1 MRSFK
6 VKRMELCKFELNES
20 ENMEIH
26 TIVWIATCCAIVPLV
41 HSVVQ
46 YKLRGPPI
54 PPRPPHMPM
63 YSKYKWPI
71 QQRLPTR
78 PYSRPMPVQMASYK
92 VPVIAR
98 PLKTPAPLIFPS
110 AVWKTPT
117 AVYRPPVEKPFIIS
131 PPVTQIYDVPVKQ
144 EPAIIVPTIKQVGE
158 KGPIHTIPAPNLSP
172 ADKPEVILEEPVQ
185 KHVYQYTKEPEISP
199 NAISSNIYGNSA
211 LLGAQALPLVASVPT
226 HQYQVTENTDHKDQL
241 VDNQYNTQKI
251 YYSPDSEP
259 NNLIQ
264 KLTQYADANVNNV
277 KLYPTDMYMA
287 PQQLALTSAGQLSA
301 QDLYQLLN
309 TIPQQQLIDNYGMPL
324 VHQPQLQQHFVQQT
338 QPITATNY
346 QTHTPQLLQAESAYF
361 NQIPDAIS
369 QQIKDN
375 FKPQFHTFNYV
386 EPTPQNVPRKQF
398 AQSRVTADYSLEPE
412 ASADTTIAAL
422 QNAQD
427 ALAQTQYIQHYF
439 ATREDGNA
447 VNNENVIDDN
457 LSKDGSNRASE
468 ILSEL
473 SAKNEISPS
482 MFYSSLPNKEAADR
496 LASLQA
502 AGNINSN
509 LRKIKQKQPDQNL
522 NQREQMRIYVPDEED
537 SYEDME
543 TQASGENAQIDK
555 HGSSHGIRVY
565 ENTYA
570 QDKSDTQSSE
580 EHGDYEDY
588 STEEDPSNLQL
599 ETRDQG
605 NPVQK
610 SHQSQ
615 VTFGTKLQTQ
625 GSNTR

>member
-1 MRSFK
+1 M
-6 VKRMELCKFELNES
+6 
-20 ENMEIH
+20 
-26 TIVWIATCCAIVPLV
+26 
-41 HSVVQ
+41 
-46 YKLRGPPI
+46 
-54 PPRPPHMPM
+54 
-63 YSKYKWPI
+63 
-71 QQRLPTR
+71 QQRPPTR
-78 PYSRPMPVQMASYK
+78 PYNRPMPVHMASYK

-117 AVYRPPVEKPFIIS
+117 AVYRPPVEKPFVTS

-199 NAISSNIYGNSA
+199 NAISANVYANSA
-211 LLGAQALPLVASVPT
+211 LLGAQALPLVASSS
-226 HQYQVTENTDHKDQL
+226 HQYQVTENTDPKDQL
-241 VDNQYNTQKI
+241 IDNQYNTQKT
-251 YYSPDSEP
+251 YYTQDSDP

-264 KLTQYADANVNNV
+264 KFTQYADANANNV
-277 KLYPTDMYMA
+277 KVYPTDIYMA
-287 PQQLALTSAGQLSA
+287 PQQLAAASAGQLSA

-338 QPITATNY
+338 QPIAATSY
-346 QTHTPQLLQAESAYF
+346 QAALNTPQLLQAESAYF

-386 EPTPQNVPRKQF
+386 EPAPQNYPSKQF

-412 ASADTTIAAL
+412 TSANTNVVAL
-422 QNAQD
+422 QSAQD

-457 LSKDGSNRASE
+457 LSKDGSNKASQ

-502 AGNINSN
+502 AGSINSN
-509 LRKIKQKQPDQNL
+509 LRKIKQKEPEQNL
-522 NQREQMRIYVPDEED
+522 NQREQMRIYVPDEEA

-543 TQASGENAQIDK
+543 TQASGENAHIDK
-555 HGSSHGIRVY
+555 HESSQGIRIY

-570 QDKSDTQSSE
+570 QDKSDTHSSE

-588 STEEDPSNLQL
+588 SSEDDPSSVQS

-605 NPVQK
+605 TPVQN
-610 SHQSQ
+610 SHQNQ
-615 VTFGTKLQTQ
+615 VTFGNKIQTQ
-625 GSNTR
+625 GSSTR